1 MNEAGIN
8 NLRLAILE
16 RARTDYI
23 DILQGIK
30 KDDNL
35 CNKKELEKF
44 FNSEYFNTLYFDIG
58 YSGKDIINI
67 IRKEVENEK
76 HIENDNRRIKS
87 IY

>member
-8 NLRLAILE
+8 NLRLAILQ
-16 RARTDYI
+16 RAGTDYR
-23 DILQGIK
+23 DILQGK
-30 KDDNL
+30 KGDNL
-35 CNKKELEKF
+35 CNKKELENF

-76 HIENDNRRIKS
+76 HIENDNKRTES

>member
-16 RARTDYI
+16 RALIDYKE
-23 DILQGIK
+23 ILQGK
-30 KDDNL
+30 YEDNL
-35 CNKKELEKF
+35 CNKKELENF
-44 FNSEYFNTLYFDIG
+44 FNSEYFNTLYYDVK

-76 HIENDNRRIKS
+76 HNENVNKRIKS

>member
-8 NLRLAILE
+8 NLRIAIMG
-16 RARTDYI
+16 RAITDYR
-23 DILQGIK
+23 DVLQGIK
-30 KDDNL
+30 GDDNL

-67 IRKEVENEK
+67 IRKEVEDEK
-76 HIENDNRRIKS
+76 YI
-87 IY
+87 

>member
-1 MNEAGIN
+1 MNETGIN

-16 RARTDYI
+16 RARTDYR
-23 DILQGIK
+23 DILQGK
-30 KDDNL
+30 KGDNL

-67 IRKEVENEK
+67 IRKEVEDEK
-76 HIENDNRRIKS
+76 YI
-87 IY
+87 

>member
-16 RARTDYI
+16 RAITDYK
-23 DILQGIK
+23 DVLQGIK
-30 KDDNL
+30 GDNL

-44 FNSEYFNTLYFDIG
+44 FNSGYFHTLYYDIG

-67 IRKEVENEK
+67 IRKEVEDEK
-76 HIENDNRRIKS
+76 HIKNDNKRTES

>member
-8 NLRLAILE
+8 NLRIAILG
-16 RARTDYI
+16 RAITDYR
-23 DILQGIK
+23 DILKGEK
-30 KDDNL
+30 GDNL

-44 FNSEYFNTLYFDIG
+44 FNSEYFNTLYYDVK

-76 HIENDNRRIKS
+76 HIENDSKRTES

>member
-16 RARTDYI
+16 RAVTDYR

-30 KDDNL
+30 GDDNL

-44 FNSEYFNTLYFDIG
+44 FNSEYFNTLYYDVK

-76 HIENDNRRIKS
+76 HIENDSRRIKS

>member
-8 NLRLAILE
+8 NLRIAILG
-16 RARTDYI
+16 RALTDYKE
-23 DILQGIK
+23 ILQGK
-30 KDDNL
+30 EGDNL

-67 IRKEVENEK
+67 IRKEVEDEK
-76 HIENDNRRIKS
+76 HI
-87 IY
+87 

>member
-8 NLRLAILE
+8 NLRIAIMG
-16 RARTDYI
+16 RAITDYR
-23 DILQGIK
+23 DVLQGI

-35 CNKKELEKF
+35 CNKKELENF

-67 IRKEVENEK
+67 IRKEVEDEK
-76 HIENDNRRIKS
+76 YI
-87 IY
+87 

>member
-16 RARTDYI
+16 RARTDYR
-23 DILQGIK
+23 DILQGK
-30 KDDNL
+30 KGDNL

-58 YSGKDIINI
+58 YNGKEIINI

-76 HIENDNRRIKS
+76 HIENDSKRIKT

>member
-8 NLRLAILE
+8 NLRIAILG
-16 RARTDYI
+16 RALTDYK
-23 DILQGIK
+23 DILQGK
-30 KDDNL
+30 KGDNL

-67 IRKEVENEK
+67 IRKEVEDEK
-76 HIENDNRRIKS
+76 YIENDSKRTES

>member
-8 NLRLAILE
+8 NLRIAIMG
-16 RARTDYI
+16 RAITDYR
-23 DILQGIK
+23 DVLQGI

-35 CNKKELEKF
+35 CNKKELENF

-67 IRKEVENEK
+67 IRKEVEDEK
-76 HIENDNRRIKS
+76 FIKNDC
-87 IY
+87 

>member
-8 NLRLAILE
+8 NLRIAILG
-16 RARTDYI
+16 RAITDYR
-23 DILQGIK
+23 DILQGK
-30 KDDNL
+30 KGDNL

-67 IRKEVENEK
+67 IRKEVEDEK
-76 HIENDNRRIKS
+76 FIKNDC
-87 IY
+87 

>member
-1 MNEAGIN
+1 MNEEGIN

-16 RARTDYI
+16 RALTDYK
-23 DILQGIK
+23 DILKGK
-30 KDDNL
+30 GGDNL

-44 FNSEYFNTLYFDIG
+44 FNSGYFHTLYYDIG

-67 IRKEVENEK
+67 IRKEVEDEK
-76 HIENDNRRIKS
+76 HIKNDNKRTES

>member
-8 NLRLAILE
+8 NLRIAILG
-16 RARTDYI
+16 RAITDYR
-23 DILQGIK
+23 DILQGK
-30 KDDNL
+30 KGDNL
-35 CNKKELEKF
+35 CNKKELENF
-44 FNSEYFNTLYFDIG
+44 FNSEYFNTLYYDVK

-76 HIENDNRRIKS
+76 HIENDNKRTES

>member
-16 RARTDYI
+16 RARTDYR
-23 DILQGIK
+23 DILQGK
-30 KDDNL
+30 KGDNL
-35 CNKKELEKF
+35 FNKKELENF

-67 IRKEVENEK
+67 IRKEVEDEK
-76 HIENDNRRIKS
+76 KFIKNDC
-87 IY
+87 

>member
-8 NLRLAILE
+8 NLRIAILG
-16 RARTDYI
+16 RAITDYK
-23 DILQGIK
+23 DILQGK
-30 KDDNL
+30 KGDNL

-44 FNSEYFNTLYFDIG
+44 FNSEYFNTLYYDVK

-67 IRKEVENEK
+67 IRKEVEDEK
-76 HIENDNRRIKS
+76 YIKNDSKRTES